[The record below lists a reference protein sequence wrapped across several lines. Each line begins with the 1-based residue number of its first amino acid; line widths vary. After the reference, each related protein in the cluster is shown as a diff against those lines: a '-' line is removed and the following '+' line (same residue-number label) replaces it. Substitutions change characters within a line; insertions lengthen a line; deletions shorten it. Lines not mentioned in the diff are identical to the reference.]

1 MVSAARRMEEMTAS
15 LVDPPL
21 RRIELLEPMKRIVQA
36 YGAQRQAND
45 PDIVLQA
52 SANPVVNAAD
62 DVLETVIE
70 NLLDNAISFSPP
82 GGEVTLSLD
91 ADAAGAIITVE
102 DQGPGVPDDKLDRI
116 FDRYYTD
123 RDPADA
129 APGGIE
135 NAHFGIGLWIARRHN
150 LRHIQPS
157 ESVCQ
162 FRLPQQW

>member
-1 MVSAARRMEEMTAS
+1 M
-15 LVDPPL
+15 
-21 RRIELLEPMKRIVQA
+21 
-36 YGAQRQAND
+36 
-45 PDIVLQA
+45 
-52 SANPVVNAAD
+52 
-62 DVLETVIE
+62 LETVIE

-135 NAHFGIGLWIARRHN
+135 NAHFGIGLWIARRN
-150 LRHIQPS
+150 VEAIGGGIAAESRPGGGLR
-157 ESVCQ
+157 VRL
-162 FRLPQQW
+162 RLPAA